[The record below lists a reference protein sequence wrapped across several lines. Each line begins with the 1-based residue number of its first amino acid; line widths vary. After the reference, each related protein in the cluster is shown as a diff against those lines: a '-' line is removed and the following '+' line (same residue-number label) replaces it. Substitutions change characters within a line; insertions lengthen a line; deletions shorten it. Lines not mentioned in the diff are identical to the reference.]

1 MVAGLG
7 ELEDVA
13 CSLGDGA
20 VAEFAGGHPAVAAIR
35 PVRSMTSLRG
45 QIQLPIRYRVHP
57 PSSGITVNDG
67 EAALPVWASTAVQ
80 VAVSS
85 YGAACRP

>member
-45 QIQLPIRYRVHP
+45 QSSYRFGTESP

>member
-1 MVAGLG
+1 VLARRRRGRRIRRWAPCRG
-7 ELEDVA
+7 
-13 CSLGDGA
+13 GDKA
-20 VAEFAGGHPAVAAIR
+20 SAIHDF
-35 PVRSMTSLRG
+35 PSWS
-45 QIQLPIRYRVHP
+45 IQLPIRYRVHP
-57 PSSGITVNDG
+57 PPSGITVNDG